1 MQRFPIPRLAAPP
14 STKGTITRLAVAR
27 AAAAGVDPRPLL
39 HKAGLSAAQIE
50 APNSRMDAAGQV
62 AFLNLVADTLHDDL
76 LGFHLARDF
85 EPREAGLLYFV
96 LASSATLGD
105 ALARAERYSAITNE
119 SIRLWCQV
127 TTDFSIR
134 HGYMGVSR
142 HRDRHQMEF
151 WATLLVRLCQ
161 TLTASTINP
170 IRVAFAHPRCGASE
184 QLSAFFGCDVA
195 FASGQDDVVF
205 PRGASQLPLIGAE
218 PYLNELLVRFCED
231 ALPHYDGPIST
242 PLRARVENAL
252 APLLPH
258 GNARASEVARMLG
271 MSERT
276 LARKL
281 GVEKLTFIEIKES
294 MRKDLAQLYIADAK
308 LSISHIA
315 WLLGFQEVSAFTHA
329 FKRWTGLSPTQA
341 RITRLRSPSR

>member
-1 MQRFPIPRLAAPP
+1 MTPLAAPP

-27 AAAAGVDPRPLL
+27 AATAGVDPGPLL
-39 HKAGLSAAQIE
+39 RKAGLSAAQVQT
-50 APNSRMDAAGQV
+50 PNSRMDAAGQV
-62 AFLNLVADTLHDDL
+62 TFLNLVADTLHDDL

-119 SIRLWCQV
+119 SVRLWCQQEGG
-127 TTDFSIR
+127 FSIR
-134 HGYMGVSR
+134 HGYVGVSR

-161 TLTASTINP
+161 TLTATTINP
-170 IRVAFAHPRCGASE
+170 VRVAFAHPRCGASE

-205 PRGASQLPLIGAE
+205 ARHAAQLRLIGAE
-218 PYLNELLVRFCED
+218 PYLNELLVRYCED
-231 ALPHYDGPIST
+231 ALPHRAGPIST

-258 GNARASEVARMLG
+258 GSARAGEVARILG

-276 LARKL
+276 LARRL
-281 GVEKLTFIEIKES
+281 SMEGLTFAEIKED
-294 MRKDLAQLYIADAK
+294 MRKYLAQLYIADAS

-329 FKRWTGLSPTQA
+329 FKRWTGLPPTQA
-341 RITRLRSPSR
+341 RIAHRCSPGL